1 MLKLKERTALQ
12 NQMHSSLKK
21 PKFRLINPAKS
32 EIGKVSKFFMAN
44 NNTKVWEMSP
54 VNQWR
59 DNDSVIAWF
68 ENIKNKNKCIFM
80 QHDIVEFY
88 PSISEDLLK
97 RAIESLYFSIIH
109 MYKKEGNKGFDVTMG
124 SFAGS
129 VICELV
135 GHYVLEIYI
144 KY

>member
-1 MLKLKERTALQ
+1 
-12 NQMHSSLKK
+12 
-21 PKFRLINPAKS
+21 
-32 EIGKVSKFFMAN
+32 
-44 NNTKVWEMSP
+44 MSP

-109 MYKKEGNKGFDVTMG
+109 IYKKEGNNGFDGTMG
-124 SFAGS
+124 SFAGA
-129 VICELV
+129 VICEFV
-135 GHYVLEIYI
+135 GLYVLYIYHLPNMEEILLVYI
-144 KY
+144 GMMG